1 MPPSPFLETTYRG
14 LCALHTIDLE
24 FGPTTLRLEYDQS
37 VIGAHLAHASWA
49 SRPPSPTLPGK
60 ASPDEKSPVRES
72 KVTVKIPR
80 PLYRKI
86 QAVVEGSGFN
96 SPTDFIVYVL
106 RDLMGEAE
114 EHAGEF
120 NQDELD
126 DVKRKLKNL
135 GYL

>member
-1 MPPSPFLETTYRG
+1 M
-14 LCALHTIDLE
+14 
-24 FGPTTLRLEYDQS
+24 
-37 VIGAHLAHASWA
+37 
-49 SRPPSPTLPGK
+49 
-60 ASPDEKSPVRES
+60 RES

-80 PLYRKI
+80 PLYRRI
-86 QAVVEGSGFN
+86 QQVVEGSGFN

-114 EHAGEF
+114 ELKSDFTQE
-120 NQDELD
+120 ELE

>member
-1 MPPSPFLETTYRG
+1 MSALRRSSRSAPPPARFQ
-14 LCALHTIDLE
+14 A
-24 FGPTTLRLEYDQS
+24 
-37 VIGAHLAHASWA
+37 
-49 SRPPSPTLPGK
+49 
-60 ASPDEKSPVRES
+60 VRES

-86 QAVVEGSGFN
+86 QLVVDGSGFN

-114 EHAGEF
+114 EPEHKQEF
-120 NQDELD
+120 TQEELD

>member
-1 MPPSPFLETTYRG
+1 
-14 LCALHTIDLE
+14 
-24 FGPTTLRLEYDQS
+24 
-37 VIGAHLAHASWA
+37 
-49 SRPPSPTLPGK
+49 
-60 ASPDEKSPVRES
+60 VRET

-86 QAVVEGSGFN
+86 QQVVDGSGFS
-96 SPTDFIVYVL
+96 SPTDFIVFVL

-114 EHAGEF
+114 ERAAAADEAPEF
-120 NQDELD
+120 SQDELE